1 MRDFIFNAS
10 RGALSRATA
19 FRFRT
24 GQPDTLHLRSS
35 LYFIT
40 VDCSPDRGGRGGK
53 IDLKSE
59 NERATRRMSHHDFCI
74 SVARGFIFCRF
85 QSVSLRDRDYDVNS
99 CKSVPVAEQV
109 SDARSR
115 SSIHLVA
122 TSERKNQQG
131 GNGERKTE
139 RYVGG
144 GGEEGKRGRR
154 C

>member
-1 MRDFIFNAS
+1 M
-10 RGALSRATA
+10 
-19 FRFRT
+19 
-24 GQPDTLHLRSS
+24 
-35 LYFIT
+35 
-40 VDCSPDRGGRGGK
+40 
-53 IDLKSE
+53 
-59 NERATRRMSHHDFCI
+59 RRMSHRDFCI

-131 GNGERKTE
+131 GNRERERQRGLLEEVVRRGKEDDVAEESFAILLYLAYRASLESHSFLAGSSSSSSTE
-139 RYVGG
+139 R
-144 GGEEGKRGRR
+144 
-154 C
+154 